1 MIWLFAYLG
10 LGATAGLFAG
20 LLGLGG
26 GIMMVPVLTLLFAAQ
41 GFPAAHVMHLALGTA
56 MATIIFTSLSS
67 LRAHHARD
75 AVLWPVVKRLSVG
88 IVIGALLGPQLA
100 ARLPTRP
107 LAILFT
113 VFMSYVALQLLLDRK
128 PKPLR
133 ELPGPLGLFGV
144 GAGIGGLS
152 ALVSIGGGSL
162 VVPFLVACNVRM
174 HQAIGTSAA
183 TGLPIALAGT
193 IGYILAAHG
202 TNDLPAGSFG
212 FIHLP
217 ALLGTASASVL
228 AAPLGARLAHYLP
241 VAVLKKI
248 FAGVILL
255 LLAKMLHG
263 LL

>member
-1 MIWLFAYLG
+1 MIWLLAYLG

-20 LLGLGG
+20 LLGVGG
-26 GIMMVPVLTLLFAAQ
+26 GVILVPVLALLFAAQ
-41 GFPAAHVMHLALGTA
+41 GFPAAHLMHLALGTS

-75 AVLWPVVKRLSVG
+75 AVLWPVVKRLSAG
-88 IVIGALLGPQLA
+88 MVIGALLGPQLA
-100 ARLPTRP
+100 ARLPTQP

-113 VFMSYVALQLLLDRK
+113 LFMTYVAAQLLLDRK
-128 PKPLR
+128 PKPSR

-144 GAGIGGLS
+144 GAGIGSLS

-183 TGLPIALAGT
+183 TGLPIALAGSV
-193 IGYILAAHG
+193 GYIIAAHG
-202 TNDLPAGSFG
+202 AGGLPAGSFG

-217 ALLGTASASVL
+217 ALIGAASASVL
-228 AAPLGARLAHYLP
+228 AAPLGARLAHRLP
-241 VAVLKKI
+241 VATLKKI
-248 FAGVILL
+248 FAAVILL
-255 LLAKMLHG
+255 LLAKMLSS

>member
-1 MIWLFAYLG
+1 MIWLLAYFG
-10 LGATAGLFAG
+10 LGTITGVFAG

-26 GIMMVPVLTLLFAAQ
+26 GIVLVPVLALLFAAQ
-41 GFPAAHVMHLALGTA
+41 GFPAAHLMHLALGTA

-67 LRAHHARD
+67 LRAHHAHD
-75 AVLWPVVKRLSVG
+75 AVLWPVVKRLSAG

-100 ARLPTRP
+100 ARLPTRL
-107 LAILFT
+107 LAIIFTLFMT
-113 VFMSYVALQLLLDRK
+113 YVAVQLLLDRK
-128 PKPLR
+128 PRPSR

-193 IGYILAAHG
+193 VGYVVAAHG
-202 TNDLPAGSFG
+202 AVDLPPGSFG

-217 ALLGTASASVL
+217 ALLATADASVL
-228 AAPLGARLAHYLP
+228 AAPLGAKMAHRLP
-241 VAVLKKI
+241 VALLKKI
-248 FAGVILL
+248 FAGLLLL